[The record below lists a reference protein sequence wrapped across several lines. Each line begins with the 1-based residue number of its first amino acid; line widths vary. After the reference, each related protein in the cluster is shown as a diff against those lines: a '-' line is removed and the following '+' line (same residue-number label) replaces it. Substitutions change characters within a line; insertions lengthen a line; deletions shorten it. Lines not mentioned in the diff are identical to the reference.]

1 LAVTQSLTHVKAS
14 TATATQNQPISSIG
28 TGKNGMMTALTD
40 TFTEDHHRCDRL
52 LAAAETSAGD
62 SDWSAIGAAAGALIN
77 AMDRHFA
84 LEEDIVFPALAQVFF
99 VAENP
104 IEIMCSEHAQ
114 MRQLL
119 AELDEAVAA
128 RDKDGFLGILE
139 TLHFLVQQHN
149 YKEEGIIYPMADGA
163 LPERAAQ
170 MAAMITD
177 L

>member
-1 LAVTQSLTHVKAS
+1 
-14 TATATQNQPISSIG
+14 
-28 TGKNGMMTALTD
+28 MMTAITD

-52 LAAAETSAGD
+52 LAAAEASGGG
-62 SDWSAIGAAAGALIN
+62 SDWAAIGAAAAALAA
-77 AMDRHFA
+77 AMERHFT

-119 AELDEAVAA
+119 ADLGEAVGS
-128 RDKDGFLGILE
+128 RDKSAFLGILE

-163 LPERAAQ
+163 LPRQAAE
-170 MAAMITD
+170 MAAMVTD
-177 L
+177 V